1 MKIVVIGNTNN
12 YPHLLARALV
22 ELGNDVHHVLDHDA
36 ILHLPEGKFQNVS
49 ADYSG
54 GVKLLRLGRVD
65 FSNLSWIRKRDSAV
79 AELIRS
85 ADLVI
90 FNGLSPAILGLKSD
104 RSIFVLTGAD
114 LTFIRDWYRLGK
126 ADQYS
131 VPWTTRLDSR
141 RKYLGRAWLC
151 QMRQKRLIRSASIYS
166 FFSPGSV
173 PEGDRVLHQLKPR
186 GERFVLRL
194 ADQSE
199 ATFVRSKGVNDVLHL
214 LCLGRVSWARRSPDT
229 RISLDFKGTDLLLRG
244 VASARDLGHE
254 NFKVTLFRKGPD
266 IAETLVLID
275 DLGIGEFI
283 FWHDEVPQRQLV
295 KMILECD
302 VVVDNLGPGSPGMA
316 TLDSMA
322 LGRAV
327 LTNTGTI
334 VSDLDPL
341 KGAPLLHASSVE
353 HVCGWIEKLASDP
366 SLVSRYGDAGRL
378 FATERLSV
386 GRQAEGL
393 LKVLKGES

>member
-1 MKIVVIGNTNN
+1 MKIVVVGNTNN

-22 ELGNDVHHVLDHDA
+22 ELGNDVHHVLDHDE

-49 ADYSG
+49 THDSG

-65 FSNLSWIRKRDSAV
+65 FSDLSWIRRKDSAV
-79 AELIRS
+79 AVLIRS

-90 FNGLSPAILGLKSD
+90 FNGLAPAILGLKSD
-104 RSIFVLTGAD
+104 RSVFVLTGAD

-126 ADQYS
+126 ADKHS

-151 QMRQKRLIRSASIYS
+151 KVRQKRLVRNASIYS

-194 ADQSE
+194 ADQSG
-199 ATFVRSKGVNDVLHL
+199 ATFVRSKGNNDVLHL
-214 LCLGRVSWARRSPDT
+214 LCLGRVSWVRRSFDT
-229 RISLDFKGTDLLLRG
+229 RMSLDFKGTDVLLRG
-244 VASARDLGHE
+244 IASARELGHE
-254 NFKVTLFRKGPD
+254 KFKVTLFRKGPD

-327 LTNTGTI
+327 LTNTNSI
-334 VSDLDPL
+334 ISDLDPL
-341 KGAPLLHASSVE
+341 KGAPLLHASSFE
-353 HVCGWIEKLASDP
+353 HVCGWIEKLTSDP
-366 SLVSRYGDAGRL
+366 SLIRRYGDASRI
-378 FATERLSV
+378 FATEHLSV

-393 LKVLKGES
+393 LKVLRVES